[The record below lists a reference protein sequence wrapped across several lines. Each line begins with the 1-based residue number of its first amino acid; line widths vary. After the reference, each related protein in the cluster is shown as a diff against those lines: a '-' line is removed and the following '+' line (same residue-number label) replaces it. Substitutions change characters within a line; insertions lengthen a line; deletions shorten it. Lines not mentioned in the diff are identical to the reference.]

1 MANEFV
7 IKKGLYSNLFNSDGT
22 CKIQDR
28 LVENGWYLTTDTA
41 EVFVALRQADDT
53 LELKKINDIDFN
65 SDIDLEEFD
74 NRLSVLENEQKVHT
88 YGYRVNFPSSGQE
101 GHVYVAVDEKISYV
115 WFNNEYVPLESGYEE
130 PQVIFGGTAD

>member
-7 IKKGLYSNLFNSDGT
+7 IKKGLSINLFNEDGT
-22 CKIQDR
+22 CKIQDQ

-41 EVFVALRQADDT
+41 EVFVALRQPNDV

-74 NRLSVLENEQKVHT
+74 NRLSALENEQKVHT
-88 YGYRVNFPSSGQE
+88 YGYRASFPSIGDE
-101 GHVYVAVDEKISYV
+101 GHVYVAVDEKKSYV
-115 WFNNEYVPLESGYEE
+115 WFSNEYIAIESGYEE